1 MFSSDRRSEWSESV
15 YQSKPSMD
23 KKLEQAYLGILA
35 LGMSVIT
42 LAMTAHHAVSGVTLL
57 PDGLVAWL
65 ASWNLSS

>member
-1 MFSSDRRSEWSESV
+1 
-15 YQSKPSMD
+15 MD

-42 LAMTAHHAVSGVTLL
+42 LAMTAHHAVSGVKLL